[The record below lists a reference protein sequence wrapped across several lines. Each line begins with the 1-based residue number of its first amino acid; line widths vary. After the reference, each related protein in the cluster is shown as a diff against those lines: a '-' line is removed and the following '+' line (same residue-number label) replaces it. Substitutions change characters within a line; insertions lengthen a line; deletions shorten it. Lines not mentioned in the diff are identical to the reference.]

1 MRKTTILIT
10 LAFLLT
16 CVISCKKDTN
26 SNNSIPT
33 NALVGV
39 WNFEGIQSNN
49 FVNTSNGVNTTIF
62 TSDYTTSGNSGT
74 LNISGDRLTCSDI
87 GYTAITPSLIVS
99 YQNGTPNDT
108 LQNTFNTNIISSINS
123 NLTYEIIGTDS
134 IHFIGSGFPDSLGN
148 NNPVVTGAKFSITGD
163 ILTFT
168 SYVFINKMSGPP
180 TAQYQTDTLVSTL
193 RKQ

>member
-1 MRKTTILIT
+1 MRKKALLIT
-10 LAFLLT
+10 HACFLICLL
-16 CVISCKKDTN
+16 SCKKDANNN
-26 SNNSIPT
+26 SNPT
-33 NALVGV
+33 NALAGV
-39 WNFEGIQSNN
+39 WDFEGIQSSNL
-49 FVNTSNGVNTTIF
+49 VNTSNGTNTTIF
-62 TSDYTTSGNSGT
+62 TSVYATTENNGT
-74 LNISGDRLTCSDI
+74 LNISGDTMTSTNI
-87 GYTAITPSLIVS
+87 SYTAITPSLIVS
-99 YQNGTPNDT
+99 YQNGMPNDT
-108 LQNTFNTNIISSINS
+108 LQNTFSTNIISLINS

-193 RKQ
+193 MKQ

>member
-1 MRKTTILIT
+1 MRKKALLIT
-10 LAFLLT
+10 HACFLICLL
-16 CVISCKKDTN
+16 SCKKDANNN
-26 SNNSIPT
+26 SNPT
-33 NALVGV
+33 NALAGV
-39 WNFEGIQSNN
+39 WNFEGIQSSNL
-49 FVNTSNGVNTTIF
+49 VNTSNGTNTTIF
-62 TSDYTTSGNSGT
+62 TSVYATTENNGT
-74 LNISGDRLTCSDI
+74 LNISGDTMTSTNI
-87 GYTAITPSLIVS
+87 SYTAITPSLIVS
-99 YQNGTPNDT
+99 YQNGMPNDT
-108 LQNTFNTNIISSINS
+108 LQNTFSTNIISSINS

-193 RKQ
+193 MKQ